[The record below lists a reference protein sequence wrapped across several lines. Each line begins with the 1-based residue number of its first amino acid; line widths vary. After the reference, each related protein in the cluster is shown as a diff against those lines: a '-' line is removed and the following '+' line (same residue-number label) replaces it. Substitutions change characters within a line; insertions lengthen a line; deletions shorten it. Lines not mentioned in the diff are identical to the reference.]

1 MLNNYRELFRVNK
14 YVVAENN
21 NNKYKQIVIISDNK
35 VEKNFSDGKEGIKQ
49 AIKYLIDLI

>member
-1 MLNNYRELFRVNK
+1 MLNNYKELFRVNK

-35 VEKNFSDGKEGIKQ
+35 VEKNFSNGKEGIKQ

>member
-1 MLNNYRELFRVNK
+1 MLSQK
-14 YVVAENN
+14 
-21 NNKYKQIVIISDNK
+21 IIIISDNK

>member
-1 MLNNYRELFRVNK
+1 MLNNYIELFRVNK

>member
-1 MLNNYRELFRVNK
+1 MLNNYKELFRVNK

-49 AIKYLIDLI
+49 AIKYLIDII

>member
-1 MLNNYRELFRVNK
+1 MLNNYKELFRVNK

>member
-1 MLNNYRELFRVNK
+1 MLNNYKEIFRVNK